1 MPTASQAPQRSTL
14 IGRALRPACAAT
26 LLVLV
31 AVTGCAAP
39 TADTEPAATPSTSAE
54 ATQQPAAP
62 APAPSAARLP
72 EDDAATPLPPTDVT
86 IASIGLA
93 APLIDLGIT
102 DEGDMEVPVY
112 YDEVGWFTGGGRPG
126 GHGPT
131 VIAAH
136 VDSTTGPGVFH
147 RLHELG
153 EGDAVEVTDAA
164 GTVFRYVVTDVADY
178 VKADFPTGDVFGATA
193 ADELRLITCGGVF
206 DPASATYD
214 ENRVVYAERVGSD

>member
-1 MPTASQAPQRSTL
+1 MRTSSQSPQRPIFT
-14 IGRALRPACAAT
+14 GRALRPACAAV

-39 TADTEPAATPSTSAE
+39 TANTEPAATPSTAAE
-54 ATQQPAAP
+54 ATQQPSTP
-62 APAPSAARLP
+62 APEPSAAPLP
-72 EDDAATPLPPTDVT
+72 DDSAVTPLAPANVT
-86 IASIGLA
+86 IASIDLSE
-93 APLIDLGIT
+93 PLIDLGIT
-102 DEGDMEVPVY
+102 AEGDMEVPVY
-112 YDEVGWFTGGGRPG
+112 YDDVGWFTGGGRPG

-136 VDSTTGPGVFH
+136 VDSTTGPGIFH

-164 GTVFRYVVTDVADY
+164 GTVFRYAVTEVADY
-178 VKADFPTGDVFGATA
+178 VKADFPTVDVFGATA

-214 ENRVVYAERVGSD
+214 ENRVVYAERVAG

>member
-1 MPTASQAPQRSTL
+1 MRTSSQSPQRSTL
-14 IGRALRPACAAT
+14 TGRALRPACAAA

-39 TADTEPAATPSTSAE
+39 TANTEPAATPSTAAE
-54 ATQQPAAP
+54 ATQQPSTP
-62 APAPSAARLP
+62 APEPSAAPLP
-72 EDDAATPLPPTDVT
+72 DDSAVTPLAPANVT
-86 IASIGLA
+86 IASIDLSE
-93 APLIDLGIT
+93 PLIDLGIT
-102 DEGDMEVPVY
+102 AEGDMEVPFY
-112 YDEVGWFTGGGRPG
+112 YDDVGWFTGGGRPG

-136 VDSTTGPGVFH
+136 VDSTTGPGIFH
-147 RLHELG
+147 RLHELRG
-153 EGDAVEVTDAA
+153 GDAVEVTDAA
-164 GTVFRYVVTDVADY
+164 GTVFRYVVTEVADY

-214 ENRVVYAERVGSD
+214 ENRVVYAERVAG